1 MDTDDWIAVDVTGPI
16 GQSPIVLVC
25 EHASAFIPEEF
36 GGLGLTRDAAS
47 SHAAWDIGAL
57 DVAKFLSSGLGA
69 PLVAGRVSRLVYDCN
84 RPLDSAGAIPA
95 KSEIYDVPGNV
106 DLSDEERQRRYD
118 LIHQPFHA
126 AVANILFAQEQ
137 AMARPPIL
145 VTVHSFTPVYNGV
158 QRNLDI
164 GYLFDSRPALA
175 EAALA
180 AEQGAGQFKAALNEP
195 YAPKDGVTHTLVL
208 HGDSQ
213 GRENVMIEVRNDLI
227 DTSKTAASV
236 AAHLQEVLT
245 KAVAQISQTEG
256 QSG

>member
-84 RPLDSAGAIPA
+84 RPLESAGAIPA

-106 DLSDEERQRRYD
+106 GLSDEERQRRYD

-137 AMARPPIL
+137 AMARPPIPGRVRRTCADPRAVIWRL
-145 VTVHSFTPVYNGV
+145 SH
-158 QRNLDI
+158 
-164 GYLFDSRPALA
+164 RPRGGARLLCHA
-175 EAALA
+175 
-180 AEQGAGQFKAALNEP
+180 GAGAHHGAQSWVQGGSKAF
-195 YAPKDGVTHTLVL
+195 
-208 HGDSQ
+208 
-213 GRENVMIEVRNDLI
+213 
-227 DTSKTAASV
+227 
-236 AAHLQEVLT
+236 
-245 KAVAQISQTEG
+245 
-256 QSG
+256 